1 VRTDTPN
8 DLPSSASIC
17 LRLKIGLDNLSDLR
31 SISYVNG
38 SSCDSSCG
46 IFVAPLQYRPLP
58 QVGECSLR
66 LSVLA
71 PCLAIRKT
79 PTSGGTGT
87 ATENG
92 IGRMSA
98 EGMPQRDSSL
108 LARPLAWMTRQIV
121 RTPVAVVVVAVAAA
135 VLALLYSAS
144 RLGFHTSRLD
154 LLNPESS
161 YNQLWIEYINE
172 FGDADDVVVVVEGE
186 SRQQVVPVL
195 EEISKALTREDRLF
209 RAILHEVDLSKIRSK
224 GLHYLNPKELLAI
237 ERFLDEAEPIVRG
250 DWARLKLGN
259 ITQGMCMRLNQGA
272 AAADPAFR
280 EAAQAEVSRLSRS
293 LLEALRPQSRYQSP
307 WPEMPCSIATLSEL
321 NSEYLLTCQGR
332 IGFVLLQLAK
342 DDSESFARGSESIDA
357 LRDLI
362 SQAQAA
368 HPETKIGL
376 TGLPVMENDEMRL
389 SQSAMMKASL
399 LALFGVACLFVAGFG
414 GLRHPLMTVAALLL
428 ALGWCLGYVT
438 LAVGHLNI
446 LSISFGVILIGL
458 GIDFGVHYVARYL
471 QLRSTIRSSDEALAQ
486 TASGVGPGILTGAV
500 TTAIAFFMAG
510 MTEFTGVAELGLIAG
525 GGILLCCLGALVVLP
540 AMIHLSDANHPNRVL
555 PAPLD
560 IHAWLSP
567 LFSRPVLLLP
577 VLVVTGAA
585 TALLS
590 LGISRLTYDH
600 NLLNLQPA
608 GLESVELERRLG
620 AEGDRS
626 VWFALSIADSRE
638 ELLRRK
644 ERFLA
649 LGSVE
654 RVEEIVSF
662 FPPDDGQKRPI
673 IARIQRRL
681 ADLAERPPLI
691 PSDPPEQLGR
701 VLGQVQASMVGS
713 PRAFQIGRELEQ
725 VRAALRSMP
734 LSECYRR
741 LSTYQHHMAG
751 DLLSRLH
758 NVRTM
763 ANPEPPQLADL
774 PQSLVQRFVGKDGN
788 KFLLQIYSRRDIW
801 KTEAAMERFV
811 ADVRSVDPRV
821 TGNPLQAYEA
831 SRQMKRSYI
840 QAAWYALAAILLV
853 LYLDFRS
860 LRHTLLAMLPV
871 GLGMLQLFGI
881 LGILKVALNPAN
893 MIVLPL
899 ILGIGIDD
907 GVHVVHDFRRR
918 RGPYRISA
926 STASAVVITSLTSMV
941 GFGSLMIASHRG
953 LQSLGRVLTIGVS
966 CCLFTSLVMLPALLA
981 WLTRARAVPEVE
993 DPQLPQPAKPVRR
1006 IWRADPAHPPGAE
1019 IHVHSKS
1026 DRLSRDAMKRR

>member
-1 VRTDTPN
+1 
-8 DLPSSASIC
+8 
-17 LRLKIGLDNLSDLR
+17 
-31 SISYVNG
+31 
-38 SSCDSSCG
+38 
-46 IFVAPLQYRPLP
+46 
-58 QVGECSLR
+58 
-66 LSVLA
+66 
-71 PCLAIRKT
+71 
-79 PTSGGTGT
+79 
-87 ATENG
+87 
-92 IGRMSA
+92 MSA
-98 EGMPQRDSSL
+98 EGMPQRESSL
-108 LARPLAWMTRQIV
+108 LARPLAWITRQIV
-121 RTPVAVVVVAVAAA
+121 RAPVPVVVVGMAAA

-144 RLGFHTSRLD
+144 RLGFRTSRLD
-154 LLNPESS
+154 LLSPESS

-186 SRQQVVPVL
+186 SRLEVVPVL

-224 GLHYLNPKELLAI
+224 GLHYLNPQDLLAI

-250 DWARLKLGN
+250 EWAQLKLAN
-259 ITQGMCMRLNQGA
+259 IAQGMYSRLGQA
-272 AAADPAFR
+272 ATAADPALR
-280 EAAQAEVSRLSRS
+280 QAAHAEVSRLSRS
-293 LLEALRPQSRYQSP
+293 LLEALRPQGRYQSP
-307 WPEMPCSIATLSEL
+307 WPEMPSSIATLSEL

-332 IGFVLLQLAK
+332 MGFVLLQLAK
-342 DDSESFARGSESIDA
+342 DDGESFARGSESIDA
-357 LRDLI
+357 LRNLI
-362 SQAQAA
+362 AQAQAA

-471 QLRSTIRSSDEALAQ
+471 QLRATVRSSDEALAQ
-486 TASGVGPGILTGAV
+486 TAGGVGPGILTGAV

-510 MTEFTGVAELGLIAG
+510 MTEFTGVAELGVIAG
-525 GGILLCCLGALVVLP
+525 GGILLCCLGALVLLP
-540 AMIHLSDANHPNRVL
+540 AMIHLSDAGHPSRVL

-560 IHAWLSP
+560 VHAWLGP
-567 LFSRPVLLLP
+567 LFSQPVVCLVLLL
-577 VLVVTGAA
+577 VTGTA
-585 TALLS
+585 TAVVS
-590 LGISRLTYDH
+590 LGIAGLSYDH

-608 GLESVELERRLG
+608 GLESVELERRLL

-644 ERFLA
+644 ERFLE
-649 LGSVE
+649 LPSVE
-654 RVEEIVSF
+654 RVEEIASF

-691 PSDPPEQLGR
+691 PSDPPEALGR
-701 VLGQVQASMVGS
+701 ALGQIQATIAGS
-713 PRAFQIGRELEQ
+713 PQAFQIGRELEQ

-741 LSTYQHHMAG
+741 LSAYQHRMAR

-758 NVRTM
+758 SLRTM
-763 ANPEPPQLADL
+763 ADPEPPQLADL
-774 PQSLVQRFVGKDGN
+774 PESLVQRFVGKDGN
-788 KFLLQIYSRRDIW
+788 KFLLQIYSTRDIW
-801 KTEAAMERFV
+801 KTEAAMESFV
-811 ADVRSVDPRV
+811 ADVRSVDPRA

-860 LRHTLLAMLPV
+860 LRDMLLAMLPV

-881 LGILKVALNPAN
+881 LGILEIDLNPAN

-907 GVHVVHDFRRR
+907 GVHVVHDFRRN
-918 RGPYRISA
+918 RGPYQVSA
-926 STASAVVITSLTSMV
+926 STATAVVITSLTSMV

-981 WLTRARAVPEVE
+981 WLTRQRLTPETDDDE
-993 DPQLPQPAKPVRR
+993 PAQLAKPVRR
-1006 IWRADPAHPPGAE
+1006 IWRADPAHHPGTSR
-1019 IHVHSKS
+1019 HVRPKP
-1026 DRLSRDAMKRR
+1026 DRVVRAPTKRQ